1 MLDKKKP
8 YGMDLHTDMAFVAA
22 GYNILMSVVLLTKLV
37 LLRKT

>member
-22 GYNILMSVVLLTKLV
+22 GYNIFMSKVF
-37 LLRKT
+37 RSKT